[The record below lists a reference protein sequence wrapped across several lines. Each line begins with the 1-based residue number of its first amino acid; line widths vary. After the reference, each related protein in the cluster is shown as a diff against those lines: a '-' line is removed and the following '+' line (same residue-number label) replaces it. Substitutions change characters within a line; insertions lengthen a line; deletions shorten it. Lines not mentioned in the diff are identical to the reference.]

1 MSNSILE
8 DFFNVKPKMADPV
21 EPSVEFRPTSK
32 KGQNGVYK
40 AVVRFLPNPE
50 DPNNKSVVS
59 KNTVF
64 LTNPLTQAK
73 MEIDCPSTVGQPDPL
88 QTTFFA
94 LRNSANPILQEN
106 SKQFSRKQ
114 RYASL
119 IQVLSCESEP
129 ALVNKI
135 LVWRYGFKIHEK
147 IQNEMNP
154 PMGEPKNPFNML
166 TGRPFSV
173 VVKEVSGYQ
182 NYDASGFFD
191 LGLPDSAMRM
201 IVPNAQGQPQVYA
214 VTPETVANAQGKQMV
229 FDYLKNNAP
238 SLEPYE
244 YHPWTDE
251 INTFVNTCIQI
262 YSNPNQTVN
271 AVAASQNPMGA
282 AGMQMPGMQMP
293 TTGAPTGN
301 AMFPPTGMPT
311 MGSTPAAQPAAPQ
324 IPQMPQMP
332 QMPTMPQMPSMNE
345 AAPVAPAEQPAAPQM
360 PQMPQMPTMGLD
372 GAAVA
377 QVSPQG
383 FGATPGLSPD
393 VDALLNQ
400 GTPSVQPSAPSMG
413 LDLADVLNGA
423 MA

>member
-214 VTPETVANAQGKQMV
+214 VTPETVANLIFKLV
-229 FDYLKNNAP
+229 K
-238 SLEPYE
+238 LE
-244 YHPWTDE
+244 
-251 INTFVNTCIQI
+251 F
-262 YSNPNQTVN
+262 SN
-271 AVAASQNPMGA
+271 
-282 AGMQMPGMQMP
+282 
-293 TTGAPTGN
+293 
-301 AMFPPTGMPT
+301 
-311 MGSTPAAQPAAPQ
+311 
-324 IPQMPQMP
+324 
-332 QMPTMPQMPSMNE
+332 
-345 AAPVAPAEQPAAPQM
+345 
-360 PQMPQMPTMGLD
+360 
-372 GAAVA
+372 
-377 QVSPQG
+377 
-383 FGATPGLSPD
+383 
-393 VDALLNQ
+393 
-400 GTPSVQPSAPSMG
+400 
-413 LDLADVLNGA
+413 VL
-423 MA
+423 

>member
-40 AVVRFLPNPE
+40 AVIRFLPNPE

-73 MEIDCPSTVGQPDPL
+73 MEVDCPSTVGQPDPL

-119 IQVLSCESEP
+119 VQILSCESEP

-271 AVAASQNPMGA
+271 AVAAAQNPMGA
-282 AGMQMPGMQMP
+282 AGVQIPGVQMP
-293 TTGAPTGN
+293 TTGMPTGN
-301 AMFPPTGMPT
+301 AMFPPVQH
-311 MGSTPAAQPAAPQ
+311 PAPSA
-324 IPQMPQMP
+324 PQMPQMP
-332 QMPTMPQMPSMNE
+332 QMPTMENAQPQAPQMPQM
-345 AAPVAPAEQPAAPQM
+345 PQAPQM

-372 GAAVA
+372 TAAVA

-383 FGATPGLSPD
+383 FDATPGLSPD

-400 GTPSVQPSAPSMG
+400 NTPQGQTTAPSMG